1 MIQHFHVFFYTF
13 SLITYKVQF
22 YYIIY
27 LNAINHHELH
37 FKAIAHNK
45 FMVDKILNEFQCLR
59 NKQLLQLSTS
69 NKSLVLL

>member
-1 MIQHFHVFFYTF
+1 MRIDNFLSFAI

-45 FMVDKILNEFQCLR
+45 SMINKILNEFQCLR

-69 NKSLVLL
+69 NKSFV